1 MLSVWICSFFK
12 ASLMKLLTIS
22 IVCKCI
28 ILVDKH
34 VNLKLGL
41 TENYDIKPP
50 PQKKREFHTH
60 ACACDEA
67 NNI

>member
-1 MLSVWICSFFK
+1 
-12 ASLMKLLTIS
+12 MKLLTIS